1 MERNEGQRRRD
12 SQDGYAPFV
21 VRPALRRDPGTDEP
35 HLAWWALAGL
45 VVIVG
50 TVAVVHVLMP
60 VIR

>member
-1 MERNEGQRRRD
+1 MEKGDGQRRIYEKD
-12 SQDGYAPFV
+12 QYAPFV